1 MTFRPRDLTTVP
13 TGTPDVEIFFYG
25 QLFLR
30 SPEDPGRTCEVA
42 VNQLATN
49 HVLTVEARTRVAGQP
64 VDVRMRHVGPLNFR
78 QREGMLIEVQNP
90 DGSPATASPAA
101 WNCRTFGPINYDW
114 SGEEPPNNPPG
125 DDFRWILNLEGLL
138 FHQKTLNPPIF
149 NSHHIIRLQGGEY
162 FFRTARRT
170 SGRFDMLRKGGGK
183 NDARLKKIG
192 AVARASVFLAGDQRV
207 VLSWQGPVAES
218 DHTVTLRK
226 QANTTHEIYI
236 NNAPPFL
243 NQVEGNDAFLAR
255 FDELSEYYK
264 LIPLSQLA
272 LADRFTLAP
281 VNPPPGPTL
290 VEGGSP
296 DIPCQVMRLDGPTEL

>member
-1 MTFRPRDLTTVP
+1 MPFKPRDLATVP
-13 TGTPDVEIFFYG
+13 TVTPDVEIFFYG

-30 SPEDPGRTCEVA
+30 SDGATCEVA

-90 DGSPATASPAA
+90 DGTPATASPAA
-101 WNCRTFGPINYDW
+101 WNCRTFGPINYEW

-125 DDFRWILNLEGLL
+125 DDFRWILNLEGPL
-138 FHQKTLNPPIF
+138 FHGKPLPSPIF
-149 NSHHIIRLQGGEY
+149 NSHHVIRLQGGEY

-170 SGRFDMLRKGGGK
+170 SGKFDMLRKGGGM

-192 AVARASVFLAGDQRV
+192 TVARASVFLVGDQRV
-207 VLSWQGPVAES
+207 ELNWQGPVADS
-218 DHTVTLRK
+218 DHSLTLHK

-236 NNAPPFL
+236 NNAPLFL
-243 NQVEGNDAFLAR
+243 NQVEGPDDFLAR

-264 LIPLSQLA
+264 LIPQSVVPA
-272 LADRFTLAP
+272 PAGRFTLAP